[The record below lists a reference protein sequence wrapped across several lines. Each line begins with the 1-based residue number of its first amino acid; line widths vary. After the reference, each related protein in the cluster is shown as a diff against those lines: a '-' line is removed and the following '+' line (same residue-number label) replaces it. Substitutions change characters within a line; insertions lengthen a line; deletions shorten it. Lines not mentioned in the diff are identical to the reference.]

1 MLDLQQQQWQ
11 KAWFTIKKI
20 LLRDLKLNV
29 MDIYQICFRSFSY
42 TFLKN
47 TLKWDKWQWMWMWNV
62 DNLMRNVGDVWC
74 RFWVCDKSERA
85 QFKRLLRELESCV
98 ILSFF
103 LCVRHPQQQQAGLES
118 QNGCP
123 KIDGWKR
130 GKYIC
135 NCEQKWM
142 FYKPQTVRSCHGWKL
157 NNQSPSNFDMQPLFV
172 DR

>member
-1 MLDLQQQQWQ
+1 MQI
-11 KAWFTIKKI
+11 FVTI
-20 LLRDLKLNV
+20 
-29 MDIYQICFRSFSY
+29 
-42 TFLKN
+42 
-47 TLKWDKWQWMWMWNV
+47 
-62 DNLMRNVGDVWC
+62 
-74 RFWVCDKSERA
+74 CDKSERA

-172 DR
+172 DRQRKLTFSNCTLDDTDRHILSQQVLHVIILLASKVQFLKTNFDVGLS